1 MRQAVTITG
10 LGSPSFKKGVENL
23 NHILLMFANTFPDDK
38 LNAWQYT
45 EFQSWPAIECY
56 TRYYTEK
63 RLAPQEP
70 DVPFDTLTD
79 PESVLRNLAGPDF
92 FHGRDNHV
100 DYKEMSVKDGKI
112 R

>member
-1 MRQAVTITG
+1 
-10 LGSPSFKKGVENL
+10 
-23 NHILLMFANTFPDDK
+23 MFANTFPDDK

-70 DVPFDTLTD
+70 DVPFDMLTD